1 MSGYQ
6 YVYPPE
12 TICRMEFLLK
22 LAPELIAFRKIQ
34 CIYLRAKFSYLPK
47 QISEITGLSISRVR
61 QIHTAYYQQGESV
74 LKETK
79 RGGRNH
85 CYMDESN
92 ESKILKS
99 FNHRASQGEVVVV
112 REIQKKYEEVLQK
125 KVTKS
130 AIYKLLHRHHWRKV
144 FPRPHHPNQN
154 KDEMESFKKTSAQW
168 LPPPMSGLSRRDLSY
183 K

>member
-6 YVYPPE
+6 YNYPPK
-12 TICRMEFLLK
+12 TSYKMELLLK
-22 LAPELIAFRKIQ
+22 SAPDLIAFRKIQ

-61 QIHTAYYQQGESV
+61 QMHTAYYQQGELA

-85 CYMDESN
+85 SYMNEAN
-92 ESKILKS
+92 ESKILAT
-99 FNHRASQGEVVVV
+99 FNHSASLGKVVVV

-130 AIYKLLHRHHWRKV
+130 AIYKLLHQHGWRKV

-154 KDEMESFKKTSAQW
+154 KDEMEAFKKTLAQW
-168 LPPPMSGLSRRDLSY
+168 MPPPMNSQS
-183 K
+183 

>member
-6 YVYPPE
+6 YVYPSE
-12 TICRMEFLLK
+12 TVCRMEFLLK
-22 LAPELIAFRKIQ
+22 SASDMIAFRKIQ

-61 QIHTAYYQQGESV
+61 QIHTAYYKLGESV

-85 CYMDESN
+85 CYMDEAN
-92 ESKILKS
+92 ESKILES
-99 FNHRASQGEVVVV
+99 FNHRASQGEIVVV

-130 AIYKLLHRHHWRKV
+130 AIYKILHRHCWRKV
-144 FPRPHHPNQN
+144 SPRPHHPKHN
-154 KDEMESFKKTSAQW
+154 KDEMEAFKKTSAQW
-168 LPPPMSGLSRRDLSY
+168 LPPQIHNLNHRDLNY